1 MARTR
6 RPYLPGAFFHLTART
21 QDKVKWFEAPHIKDL
36 ILGYIADAVQACDVD
51 PIAYAIMD
59 NHLHLMVRQ
68 RTAPLSALMQP
79 ILRRTALLV
88 KRSVAVD
95 GHVFSRKFRHR
106 VCRNAEE
113 LRYCIGYVHRN
124 PNEAGLCIDH
134 ADYQWGSHYDY
145 VRTGPTRFDLMRRPG
160 LWIPLELFARSAD
173 RSPDDMRRDYELYVK
188 EMDDAAANEHTRKAV
203 PIHGD
208 ACWSDLCTVE
218 TQSGENAPP
227 YPARLD
233 LRDVVL
239 IGIRRLCPELDIAMV
254 RLYRGTAISRIK
266 AQLVEQA
273 GSAGYRGCDIARYL
287 HMSEARV
294 SKILKQQRLRRK
306 KREMADT

>member
-21 QDKVKWFEAPHIKDL
+21 QDRVRWFEPPHIKDL
-36 ILGYIADAVQACDVD
+36 IVGYIADAVQACDIDLTAFTV
-51 PIAYAIMD
+51 MD
-59 NHLHLMVRQ
+59 NHVHILVRQ
-68 RTAPLSALMQP
+68 RSAPLSALMQP
-79 ILRRTALLV
+79 ILRRTALLIQ
-88 KRSVAVD
+88 RSVSVD

-124 PNEAGLCIDH
+124 PHAAGMCSDH
-134 ADYQWGSHYDY
+134 AAYPWSSHCDYI
-145 VRTGPTRFDLMRRPG
+145 RTASTHFDHMRRPR
-160 LWIPLELFARSAD
+160 LWMPRELFARNPVQSSDAARAD
-173 RSPDDMRRDYELYVK
+173 YLMYIK
-188 EMDDAAANEHTRKAV
+188 EMDEASALERTRAPI

-208 ACWSDLCTVE
+208 ACWAELCAIRTR
-218 TQSGENAPP
+218 SGENAPGC
-227 YPARLD
+227 PARLD
-233 LRDVVL
+233 LRDVVH
-239 IGIRRLCPELDIAMV
+239 IGIRRLCPELDIATV
-254 RLYRGTAISRIK
+254 RSYRGTAITQIRTR
-266 AQLVEQA
+266 LVEQA

-306 KREMADT
+306 KHETADI

>member
-21 QDKVKWFEAPHIKDL
+21 QDKVHWFEAPHTKDL
-36 ILGYIADAVQACDVD
+36 IVGFIADAVQACDVD
-51 PIAYAIMD
+51 LIAFAVMD
-59 NHLHLMVRQ
+59 NHIHVMVRQ

-79 ILRRTALLV
+79 ILRRIALLV
-88 KRSVAVD
+88 QRSVPVD
-95 GHVFSRKFRHR
+95 GHIFSRKFRHR

-124 PNEAGLCIDH
+124 PYEAGLCRDH
-134 ADYQWGSHYDY
+134 ADYPWCSHYDY
-145 VRTGPTRFDLMRRPG
+145 VRTDPGPFDLMRRPT
-160 LWIPLELFARSAD
+160 LWTPLEIFGRTAT
-173 RSPDDMRRDYELYVK
+173 RSPDDLRLDYLLYVK
-188 EMDDAAANEHTRKAV
+188 EMDDASANGQTRTPFA
-203 PIHGD
+203 IHGD
-208 ACWSDLCTVE
+208 AYWSELCTFE
-218 TQSGENAPP
+218 MPCGENAPAS
-227 YPARLD
+227 PARLD

-239 IGIRRLCPELDIAMV
+239 IGIRRLCPELDTAKV

-306 KREMADT
+306 KHHTADS